1 VIQVTNLCKSYGPK
15 VAISDVTFDVKDG
28 EILGFLGPNGAGKT
42 TTMRI
47 LCGYMPPTSGTAIVD
62 GHDVFTDSL
71 QARRKIGYLPES
83 VPLYPEMSVEDYLH
97 FMAQIRGVPGS
108 RRKERVDRVIKQCH
122 VDDVRTKLIGRLS
135 RGYRQRVG
143 IAQAL
148 VHDPPVL
155 VLDEPT
161 VGLDPKQITDTRQ
174 LIKSLGGSHTILLST
189 HILPEVSMIC
199 NRVVI
204 ISDGHVVAEDT
215 PDNLTRR
222 LRGAERI
229 SLEVRGPAEE
239 VRRRLQGLPHVVRV
253 QAQPSSGGS
262 RFQVECAA
270 GRDVRE
276 DVARAVVQA
285 GWGLLELRAAT
296 MSLEEV
302 FLKLITTEPGQA
314 GEEPRADGSP
324 DGQVRPRGR
333 AKAGQQGDRK
343 KGVSV

>member
-1 VIQVTNLCKSYGPK
+1 MIQVSNLCKSYGPK
-15 VAISDVTFDVKDG
+15 SAISGVTFNVKAG

-47 LCGYMPPTSGTAIVD
+47 LCGYLPPTSGTATID
-62 GHDVFTDSL
+62 GFDVFDSSL

-83 VPLYPEMSVEDYLH
+83 VPLYPEMTVEDYLH
-97 FMAQIRGVPGS
+97 FMAQIRGVP
-108 RRKERVDRVIKQCH
+108 RAQRKERVARAMKLCN
-122 VDDVRTKLIGRLS
+122 VDDVRSKQIGRLS

-174 LIKSLGGSHTILLST
+174 LIKNLGESHTVLLST

-204 ISDGHVVAEDT
+204 INEGRVVAEDT

-229 SLEVRGPAEE
+229 AVEARGPTDQIKAAIA
-239 VRRRLQGLPHVVRV
+239 RLPNV
-253 QAQPSSGGS
+253 QNVDAISSDGRP
-262 RFQVECAA
+262 RFLVDCAV
-270 GRDVRE
+270 GQDVRE
-276 DVARAVVQA
+276 DLAAAIVGN
-285 GWGLLELRAAT
+285 GWGLLELRPMG

-302 FLKLITTEPGQA
+302 FLKLITR
-314 GEEPRADGSP
+314 EEGATS
-324 DGQVRPRGR
+324 
-333 AKAGQQGDRK
+333 
-343 KGVSV
+343 

>member
-1 VIQVTNLCKSYGPK
+1 VIQVFNLCKSFGPK
-15 VAISDVTFDVKDG
+15 VAISDVTFDVKAG

-47 LCGYMPPTSGTAIVD
+47 LCGYMPPSAGTATID
-62 GHDVFTDSL
+62 GHDVFSDSL
-71 QARRKIGYLPES
+71 EARRKIGYLPES
-83 VPLYPEMSVEDYLH
+83 VPLYPEMSVEDYLQ
-97 FMAQIRGVPGS
+97 FMTQIRGVP
-108 RRKERVDRVIKQCH
+108 RPQRKERVARVMKLCN
-122 VDDVRTKLIGRLS
+122 VDDVRAKQIGRLS

-174 LIKSLGGSHTILLST
+174 LIKNLGQSHTILLST

-204 ISDGHVVAEDT
+204 INDGRVVAEDT

-229 SLEVRGPAEE
+229 EVEVRGPVDQ
-239 VRRRLQGLPHVVRV
+239 VRKTLARIPNVLNVE
-253 QAQPSSGGS
+253 AAPSDGRTDG
-262 RFQVECAA
+262 RPRYLVDCAV
-270 GRDVRE
+270 GQDVRE
-276 DVARAVVQA
+276 DLAAAVVGN
-285 GWGLLELRAAT
+285 GWGLLELRPLG

-302 FLKLITTEPGQA
+302 FLKLITR
-314 GEEPRADGSP
+314 EEAATP
-324 DGQVRPRGR
+324 
-333 AKAGQQGDRK
+333 
-343 KGVSV
+343 

>member
-1 VIQVTNLCKSYGPK
+1 MIQVFNLCKSFGPK
-15 VAISDVTFDVKDG
+15 VAISDVTFDVKAG

-47 LCGYMPPTSGTAIVD
+47 LCGYMPPSAGTATID
-62 GHDVFTDSL
+62 GHDVFSDSL
-71 QARRKIGYLPES
+71 EARRKIGYLPES
-83 VPLYPEMSVEDYLH
+83 VPLYPEMSVEDYLQ
-97 FMAQIRGVPGS
+97 FMTQIRGVP
-108 RRKERVDRVIKQCH
+108 RPQRKERVARVMKLCN
-122 VDDVRTKLIGRLS
+122 VDDVRAKQIGRLS

-174 LIKSLGGSHTILLST
+174 LIKNLGQSHTILLST

-204 ISDGHVVAEDT
+204 INDGRVVAEDT

-229 SLEVRGPAEE
+229 EVEVRGPVDQ
-239 VRRRLQGLPHVVRV
+239 VRKTLARIPNVLNVE
-253 QAQPSSGGS
+253 AAPSDGRTDG
-262 RFQVECAA
+262 RPRYLVDCAV
-270 GRDVRE
+270 GQDVRE
-276 DVARAVVQA
+276 DLAAAVVGN
-285 GWGLLELRAAT
+285 GWGLLELRPLG

-302 FLKLITTEPGQA
+302 FLKLITR
-314 GEEPRADGSP
+314 EEAATP
-324 DGQVRPRGR
+324 
-333 AKAGQQGDRK
+333 
-343 KGVSV
+343 